1 MTRPSIT
8 PPAIKPPAIIPPVII
23 TPGDP
28 AGIGTEIALR
38 AWQAGRKNI
47 VLQGDIDHFR
57 TIATAI
63 GLDIL
68 FGEYDSDS
76 FASTYQTR
84 CHILHQKWVIT
95 PQLGQ
100 PDPGHGQQIIQAIE
114 KAVEG
119 VKTGEFSA
127 IVTNPIAK
135 DNLYQAGFTYPGHTE
150 FLAYLDGGNKRPVM
164 MLANTELRV
173 IPLTVHIPLSAV
185 ENTITKEDVT
195 QTISIIAASLKRY
208 FGVPHPHIAVAGLN
222 PHAGEAGYLGRFEID
237 RLAPMLASLSS
248 TDFKL
253 SGPYSADSLFHQ
265 QARKNYDAVL
275 CMYHDQAL
283 IPIKTIDFFN
293 SVNVTL
299 GLDFIRTSPDHGTAF
314 DRAAKLEA
322 RADSLIAAID
332 MATEMAG
339 YADKK

>member
-1 MTRPSIT
+1 MKRPSINN
-8 PPAIKPPAIIPPVII
+8 PAIIPPAII

-47 VLQGDIDHFR
+47 VLQGDIDHNR
-57 TIATAI
+57 KIAEAM
-63 GLDIL
+63 GLDIP
-68 FGEYDSDS
+68 FCEYDRDK
-76 FASTYQTR
+76 FASTHQTS
-84 CHILHQKWVIT
+84 CHIIHQKWAIT

-114 KAVEG
+114 NAVKG
-119 VKTGEFSA
+119 VKAGEYSA

-164 MLANTELRV
+164 MLANAELRV
-173 IPLTVHIPLSAV
+173 IPLTIHIPLSAV
-185 ENTITKEDVT
+185 ETAITNEDVSE
-195 QTISIIAASLKRY
+195 TILIIVASLKRY
-208 FGVPHPHIAVAGLN
+208 FGASRPHIAVAGLN

-237 RLAPMLASLSS
+237 RLAPILASLSS
-248 TDFKL
+248 TDFQL
-253 SGPYSADSLFHQ
+253 SGPYSADSLFHK
-265 QARKNYDAVL
+265 QARENYDAVL

-332 MATEMAG
+332 MAADMAR
-339 YADKK
+339 YANGK